1 MAQPGARPLRA
12 APFRD
17 PALVPRGRPAY
28 LFARNDRSGRLGKSK
43 DTPRGGWA
51 DWMAD
56 RALRGLIALA
66 LTLPLRSRLRIM
78 GWAVRRVIAP
88 LAGYRTRVLDNLAHV
103 WPDLP
108 EPERQRIADEVTEN
122 AGRTMIEN
130 YDVAG
135 LLERMKDAPVSG
147 DGLPEIERARAEGRP
162 VLFVTGHYGNFEAPR
177 AALVARGW
185 RIGGLYRPMANP
197 FFNEHYAANMHALSD
212 PVFEQGRRGTMG
224 LLKHIRG
231 GGMGVLLFDVY
242 SSDGTPIDFLGQ
254 PAPTLTSSAEI
265 AVKTGALFVPFFG
278 IRQPDG
284 VSFEAVFE
292 APIPHGDPVEMMRAA
307 TRRLEARIEADPGQW
322 FWIHRRWKPKRQA
335 KRQRKRAA
343 ARMAP

>member
-1 MAQPGARPLRA
+1 MG
-12 APFRD
+12 
-17 PALVPRGRPAY
+17 
-28 LFARNDRSGRLGKSK
+28 SK
-43 DTPRGGWA
+43 EAKTRGGWS
-51 DWMAD
+51 DWLTD
-56 RALRGLIALA
+56 RVARGLIATALA
-66 LTLPLRSRLRIM
+66 LPHRTRVRLM
-78 GWAVRRVIAP
+78 GWLLRRVVGP
-88 LAGYRTRVLDNLAHV
+88 LAGYRQRAMENLAHV
-103 WPDLP
+103 WPDMP
-108 EPERQRIADEVTEN
+108 EAERRRIAEAACDN

-135 LLERMKDAPVSG
+135 LLDRMKDAKVSG
-147 DGLPEIERARAEGRP
+147 AGLPEIERARAEGRP

-197 FFNEHYAANMHALSD
+197 FFNAHYAANMHSLSD

-224 LLKHIRG
+224 LLRHIRE

-254 PAPTLTSSAEI
+254 PAPTLSSTAEI

-278 IRQPDG
+278 VRQPDG

-292 APIPHGDPVEMMRAA
+292 APIPHGDPVEMMREA
-307 TRRLEARIEADPGQW
+307 TRRLEARIAEDPGQW
-322 FWIHRRWKPKRQA
+322 FWLHRRWKPKRQA

-343 ARMAP
+343 ANIGP